1 MARKKFNASSIA
13 SARGETNA
21 GKLGT
26 PVDTSSLTDVVKGPV
41 QMTDAGDIAYMSP
54 QATKVFAMMTAGGAS
69 DAEILAG
76 IREVNSGDAGERAAK
91 RESQTAKYLAAFQE
105 SGSTG
110 KPLEDI
116 LDSESIT
123 AMKRMMGNASN
134 GAGQNIAR
142 MVPSVTEIENGR
154 ERGYDL
160 YSLLIKKRIVLLEGQ
175 VDDTMA
181 SIANASLLYLD
192 SGVGSN
198 PDDAVESKS
207 KPITIYV
214 NSPGGSVLAGLSMYD
229 TIRNLKTPV
238 KTIGMGMQASMG
250 SILLVSGDERKM
262 TTNSYFMVHQPLSG
276 NERST
281 QQTDIRIGSDFTTRL
296 REQLTEIY
304 VAHTGLKHEFWDIV
318 LERDTWL
325 SAQNA
330 KDMGVITD
338 IVGPPANKKAPH
350 AEFAKRADPIARAK
364 VPKTAEGIMR
374 VINTDKAA
382 DIRPELVVALSKFE
396 EFWTP
401 SRKAQEDA
409 AKLKAKAAAKAT
421 AKAPANDVAEGP
433 AASAP
438 KSTKLDDS
446 EGPSAS
452 ARTVKSRKATGPTA

>member
-1 MARKKFNASSIA
+1 MARKKFNSSAKASTPA
-13 SARGETNA
+13 TNPGDAMYMSDDAVRVYAMMKATGA
-21 GKLGT
+21 GA
-26 PVDTSSLTDVVKGPV
+26 DEIIKGMKEV
-41 QMTDAGDIAYMSP
+41 QSVDAGLRKDNI
-54 QATKVFAMMTAGGAS
+54 
-69 DAEILAG
+69 
-76 IREVNSGDAGERAAK
+76 
-91 RESQTAKYLAAFQE
+91 ESQTAKYLAAFQE
-105 SGSTG
+105 SGKTG

-116 LDSESIT
+116 LDAPSVA
-123 AMKRMMGNASN
+123 AMQRVMAHA
-134 GAGQNIAR
+134 AGEGSSPVAR

-192 SGVGSN
+192 SGVGEDPN
-198 PDDAVESKS
+198 NATGNDGK
-207 KPITIYV
+207 KKGITVYV

-229 TIRNLKTPV
+229 TIRNLKSTV

-304 VAHTGLKHEFWDIV
+304 VRHTGLKHEFWDIV

-325 SAQNA
+325 TAQNA
-330 KDMGVITD
+330 LDMGVIQD
-338 IVGPPANKKAPH
+338 IVGPPASKRAPH
-350 AEFAKRADPIARAK
+350 EDFAKRADPIARGK
-364 VPKTAEGIMR
+364 VPKTADGIAR
-374 VINTDKAA
+374 IINTDKAA
-382 DIRPELVVALSKFE
+382 DIRPELVVALSQFE

-401 SRKAQEDA
+401 SRKAMEDA
-409 AKLKAKAAAKAT
+409 KKLQAKAASKSTSKA
-421 AKAPANDVAEGP
+421 ASNDDNERTETP
-433 AASAP
+433 AARS
-438 KSTKLDDS
+438 KSNDLGGGK
-446 EGPSAS
+446 GPSA
-452 ARTVKSRKATGPTA
+452 KAKVRVGGPTA